1 MPFLAA
7 GAAFVDRSGTVL
19 AADRGFLASFGVPA
33 SDATA
38 ALRARAEETPDLRAL
53 LAGDGPGVARVAGVD
68 GPLDVERVPASGGAL
83 LVLRDPRAIDRDEH
97 ALRSQLF
104 GRVVA
109 GVAHDIKNPLNAMS
123 LQLALLGDKLEG
135 AGVVSQA
142 ASGHLAA
149 LREQIARVNEVLRR
163 LVDATDPSA
172 QLGYTDL
179 GALVADVGCLFGYE
193 ARRRR
198 IEVAPMDGHPAPVRT
213 RCEPARVGRL
223 VLAMYGRALAS
234 TPDGGRLA
242 ARAEG
247 WGAEAAVAVEHTMG
261 DPEDDLRYDTDLLA
275 AGAEALGGRLERRDS
290 ERRMERLVLVV
301 PGYE

>member
-1 MPFLAA
+1 MPLPAA
-7 GAAFVDRSGTVL
+7 GAAFVDRSGIVL
-19 AADRGFLASFGVPA
+19 AADRGFLASFGVEA
-33 SDATA
+33 AG
-38 ALRARAEETPDLRAL
+38 ALRAQAEASPELRAL
-53 LAGDGPGVARVAGVD
+53 LAGEGPDVARVAGAD
-68 GPLDVERVPASGGAL
+68 GPFEVERVSAAGGAL
-83 LVLRDPRAIDRDEH
+83 LVVRDPRAGDRGEH

-104 GRVVA
+104 GRVIA

-135 AGVVSQA
+135 AGSLSQA

-163 LVDATDPSA
+163 LVDVTDPSA

-179 GALVADVGCLFGYE
+179 GALLADVGCLFGYE

-198 IEVAPMDGHPAPVRT
+198 VEVAPLDGHAGPVRT
-213 RCEPARVGRL
+213 RCDPGRL
-223 VLAMYGRALAS
+223 ARLVVAMYGRALAS

-247 WGAEAAVAVEHTMG
+247 WGAEVAVAVEHTAG
-261 DPEDDLRYDTDLLA
+261 DPEGDLRYDTELLA
-275 AGAEALGGRLERRDS
+275 AGAEALGGRLEQTGG
-290 ERRMERLVLVV
+290 ERQMERLVLVV
-301 PGYE
+301 PGNA

>member
-19 AADRGFLASFGVPA
+19 AADRGFLVPLGIPA
-33 SDATA
+33 ADAA
-38 ALRARAEETPDLRAL
+38 AELRARAETSPELRAL

-68 GPLDVERVPASGGAL
+68 GPLEVERIPASGGAL
-83 LVLRDPRAIDRDEH
+83 LVLRDPRAADRDEH

-123 LQLALLGDKLEG
+123 LQLALLGEKLEG
-135 AGVVSQA
+135 AGGLSQA

-163 LVDATDPSA
+163 LVDVTDPAA

-179 GALVADVGCLFGYE
+179 AGLVADVACLFGYE

-198 IEVAPMDGHPAPVRT
+198 IEVVALDSHAGPVRT
-213 RCEPARVGRL
+213 RCEPARLGRL
-223 VLAMYGRALAS
+223 VFAIYGRALAT

-242 ARAEG
+242 ARAESR
-247 WGAEAAVAVEHTMG
+247 GAEVAVAVEHTTG
-261 DPEDDLRYDTDLLA
+261 DPEWDLRYDTELLA
-275 AGAEALGGRLERRDS
+275 AGAEALGGRFERTGG

-301 PGYE
+301 PGNE